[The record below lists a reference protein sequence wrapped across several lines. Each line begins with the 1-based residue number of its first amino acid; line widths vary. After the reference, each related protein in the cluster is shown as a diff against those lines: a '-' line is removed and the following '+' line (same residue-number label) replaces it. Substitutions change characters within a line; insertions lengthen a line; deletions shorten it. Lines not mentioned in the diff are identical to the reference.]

1 MIYNIHCDNTLV
13 LFVPLDLNLQ
23 CVGRYPKPHFN
34 IRQEIR
40 TAIKAFAIELEND
53 NEIESEYDV
62 EDDFDSESDNYE
74 YEYKMEYN

>member
-13 LFVPLDLNLQ
+13 LFVPSDLNLQ
-23 CVGRYPKPHFN
+23 CVRRYPKAHLN